1 MKYRGEN
8 VTEGYSEGH
17 YIIFAEVKKK
27 RLTYHVQ
34 GGMISNAESRCDTIS
49 DISGYGVAW

>member
-17 YIIFAEVKKK
+17 YIIFAEVKKET
-27 RLTYHVQ
+27 LDLSCAGWY
-34 GGMISNAESRCDTIS
+34 
-49 DISGYGVAW
+49 DIKC